1 MADNRDWIPDE
12 AVAELVLKRALM
24 TDEDPVKLANSI
36 LKDNV
41 PLATMSMAHL
51 AIHSPIDSVRFNAAK
66 YVMDRVLGPANAAGG
81 DDVRPAWEDIY
92 EAVLV
97 EAEQAKHDSL

>member
-1 MADNRDWIPDE
+1 MADNRDWIPDD
-12 AVAELVLKRALM
+12 AIADLTVRRALM
-24 TDEDPVKLANSI
+24 EQEDPVKLANTI
-36 LKDNV
+36 LKETV

-51 AIHSPIDSVRFNAAK
+51 AIHCPVDSVRYQAAK
-66 YVMDRVLGPANAAGG
+66 YVMDRVLGAPGTGA
-81 DDVRPAWEDIY
+81 DEVRPAWEDIY

>member
-1 MADNRDWIPDE
+1 MTDNRDWIPDAAIE
-12 AVAELVLKRALM
+12 NLTVRRALM
-24 TDEDPVKLANSI
+24 DIEDPVKLANQI
-36 LKDNV
+36 LKETV

-51 AIHSPIDSVRFNAAK
+51 AIHCPVDSVRYQAAK
-66 YVMDRVLGPANAAGG
+66 YVMDRVLGPANQGA
-81 DDVRPAWEDIY
+81 DEVRPAWEDIY